1 MKREQAVVLLAFVIG
16 FVLIVSGLFKLSHDL
31 EEEAKRISESFV
43 QACQSV
49 GGKAVWNKRFWEC
62 LR

>member
-1 MKREQAVVLLAFVIG
+1 MRREQAVALLVFVIG
-16 FVLIVSGLFKLSHDL
+16 FVLIVSGLFKLFHDL
-31 EEEAKRISESFV
+31 EKEAKQISETFV